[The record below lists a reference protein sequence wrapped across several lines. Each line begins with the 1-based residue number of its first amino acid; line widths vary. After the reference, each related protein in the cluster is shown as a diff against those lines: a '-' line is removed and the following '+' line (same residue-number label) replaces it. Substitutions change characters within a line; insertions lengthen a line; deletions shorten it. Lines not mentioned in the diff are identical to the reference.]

1 MPEATAKN
9 LSDFQVTKFT
19 YMFNAFFDLE
29 QVIRFVNYFMKNGLR
44 HAVFLDYIMSQISLH
59 FCKTNAFVEWIDRA
73 R

>member
-29 QVIRFVNYFMKNGLR
+29 QVIGIVQY
-44 HAVFLDYIMSQISLH
+44 
-59 FCKTNAFVEWIDRA
+59 FCKTRYRLDEL
-73 R
+73 

>member
-29 QVIRFVNYFMKNGLR
+29 QVIRFINYFMKKGLYN
-44 HAVFLDYIMSQISLH
+44 V
-59 FCKTNAFVEWIDRA
+59 TNFPLLL
-73 R
+73 

>member
-29 QVIRFVNYFMKNGLR
+29 QVIKFVNYFMKKGFILTI
-44 HAVFLDYIMSQISLH
+44 LDYIMSQISLH
-59 FCKTNAFVEWIDRA
+59 FCKTNAVVEWIDRA

>member
-29 QVIRFVNYFMKNGLR
+29 QVIGIV
-44 HAVFLDYIMSQISLH
+44 
-59 FCKTNAFVEWIDRA
+59 
-73 R
+73 

>member
-29 QVIRFVNYFMKNGLR
+29 QVIRFVNYFMKKGLR
-44 HAVFLDYIMSQISLH
+44 HLGLYNVTNFPSFL
-59 FCKTNAFVEWIDRA
+59 
-73 R
+73 

>member
-29 QVIRFVNYFMKNGLR
+29 QVIRFVNYFMKKI
-44 HAVFLDYIMSQISLH
+44 LDYIMSQISLH
-59 FCKTNAFVEWIDRA
+59 FCKTNAVVEWIDRA

>member
-29 QVIRFVNYFMKNGLR
+29 QVIRFVNYFMKKGLYFG
-44 HAVFLDYIMSQISLH
+44 HLGLYNVTNFPSFL
-59 FCKTNAFVEWIDRA
+59 
-73 R
+73 